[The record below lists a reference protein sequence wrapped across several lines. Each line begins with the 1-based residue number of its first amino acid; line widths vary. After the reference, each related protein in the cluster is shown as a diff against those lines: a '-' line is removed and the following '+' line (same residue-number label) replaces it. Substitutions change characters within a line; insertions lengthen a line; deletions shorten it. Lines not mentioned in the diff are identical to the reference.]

1 MDPDFMTRYLP
12 QQGAEREAG
21 QGQGEPVG
29 EPDVGEAP
37 SIGESPSVGQAGA
50 HIEGAEREERTAVG
64 PPDAVAQGRSG
75 PAPSGPA
82 PEGGPAPQAPPDPGE
97 RAGTEWGGN
106 AAPSETER
114 TSRQGQYVAGEPAA
128 PEGTGAHSHLDGG
141 WKAAPDPERTTPVE
155 QAARPARSAPEPP
168 ILETRPTERG
178 TARRKELGP
187 EAEQAAPPGQGY
199 GEPRIPPPSP
209 RLPGGYQGG
218 HPNGVPA
225 AGRPGGP
232 VAPSGASI
240 GPQPRVA
247 ADPPTGHGGPAW
259 RPAEASPP
267 SGAGWNP
274 NAAPPAHFRPDELT
288 KSRTLPPEMGWR
300 KAVYVGTG
308 HLINLGA
315 GPAER
320 TLRDQIA
327 LIGSNIPG
335 NYSIA
340 FVSIK
345 GGVGKTRT
353 TAGVGTVYA
362 TYRTEPVLA
371 LDANPTYGSLGRV
384 IDPSATASIRE
395 YMADEQVQTYPRARS
410 YTGKN
415 KPGLEVLA
423 GNQNVAN
430 PLALSDQLFTDTLGS
445 VQRFYQ
451 LSLIDCG
458 NHIEHR
464 VMKGVFGS
472 VDALVILGTM
482 NYDGAEAAEKTLQW
496 LAVRNMQDLLDRS
509 ILVLNDVNRCYNKA
523 FVTKVHER
531 LKPRVGAVT
540 TIPFD
545 RHLRDGAELD
555 FGALRRRT
563 QLAYMEIAAWLAQGF
578 ATARAGAR

>member
-1 MDPDFMTRYLP
+1 
-12 QQGAEREAG
+12 
-21 QGQGEPVG
+21 
-29 EPDVGEAP
+29 
-37 SIGESPSVGQAGA
+37 
-50 HIEGAEREERTAVG
+50 
-64 PPDAVAQGRSG
+64 
-75 PAPSGPA
+75 
-82 PEGGPAPQAPPDPGE
+82 
-97 RAGTEWGGN
+97 
-106 AAPSETER
+106 
-114 TSRQGQYVAGEPAA
+114 
-128 PEGTGAHSHLDGG
+128 
-141 WKAAPDPERTTPVE
+141 
-155 QAARPARSAPEPP
+155 
-168 ILETRPTERG
+168 
-178 TARRKELGP
+178 
-187 EAEQAAPPGQGY
+187 
-199 GEPRIPPPSP
+199 
-209 RLPGGYQGG
+209 
-218 HPNGVPA
+218 
-225 AGRPGGP
+225 
-232 VAPSGASI
+232 
-240 GPQPRVA
+240 VA
-247 ADPPTGHGGPAW
+247 ADPPAGHGGPAW
-259 RPAEASPP
+259 RPAQASPP
-267 SGAGWNP
+267 CGAGWNP

-320 TLRDQIA
+320 TLRDRIA

>member
-1 MDPDFMTRYLP
+1 MG
-12 QQGAEREAG
+12 GA
-21 QGQGEPVG
+21 PW
-29 EPDVGEAP
+29 
-37 SIGESPSVGQAGA
+37 
-50 HIEGAEREERTAVG
+50 T
-64 PPDAVAQGRSG
+64 
-75 PAPSGPA
+75 
-82 PEGGPAPQAPPDPGE
+82 
-97 RAGTEWGGN
+97 
-106 AAPSETER
+106 
-114 TSRQGQYVAGEPAA
+114 
-128 PEGTGAHSHLDGG
+128 
-141 WKAAPDPERTTPVE
+141 
-155 QAARPARSAPEPP
+155 
-168 ILETRPTERG
+168 
-178 TARRKELGP
+178 
-187 EAEQAAPPGQGY
+187 
-199 GEPRIPPPSP
+199 
-209 RLPGGYQGG
+209 
-218 HPNGVPA
+218 
-225 AGRPGGP
+225 
-232 VAPSGASI
+232 
-240 GPQPRVA
+240 
-247 ADPPTGHGGPAW
+247 
-259 RPAEASPP
+259 
-267 SGAGWNP
+267 P
-274 NAAPPAHFRPDELT
+274 NAAPASHFRPDELT

-308 HLINLGA
+308 HLVNLGA

-320 TLRDQIA
+320 SLRDQIA

-335 NYSIA
+335 NYSVA

-384 IDPSATASIRE
+384 IDPSATATIRE
-395 YMADEQVQTYPRARS
+395 YMADEQVHTYPKARS

-423 GNQNVAN
+423 GNQNMAN
-430 PLALSDQLFTDTLGS
+430 PLTLSDQLFVETLGS

-451 LSLIDCG
+451 LNLIDCG

-482 NYDGAEAAEKTLQW
+482 NYDGAEAAEKTLEW

-563 QLAYMEIAAWLAQGF
+563 QLAYIEIAAWLAQGF
-578 ATARAGAR
+578 TTARAGAR

>member
-1 MDPDFMTRYLP
+1 M
-12 QQGAEREAG
+12 
-21 QGQGEPVG
+21 
-29 EPDVGEAP
+29 
-37 SIGESPSVGQAGA
+37 
-50 HIEGAEREERTAVG
+50 
-64 PPDAVAQGRSG
+64 
-75 PAPSGPA
+75 
-82 PEGGPAPQAPPDPGE
+82 
-97 RAGTEWGGN
+97 
-106 AAPSETER
+106 
-114 TSRQGQYVAGEPAA
+114 AGEPAA
-128 PEGTGAHSHLDGG
+128 PEGTGAHSQLGGG

-155 QAARPARSAPEPP
+155 QAAQAARSAPEPP
-168 ILETRPTERG
+168 ILEARPTERG
-178 TARRKELGP
+178 TARRMDVGP
-187 EAEQAAPPGQGY
+187 EAEQAAPPGPGY

-209 RLPGGYQGG
+209 RLPGGYHSG

-225 AGRPGGP
+225 AGRPGRP
-232 VAPSGASI
+232 VAPSGAST

-247 ADPPTGHGGPAW
+247 AEPPAGHGGPAW

-274 NAAPPAHFRPDELT
+274 NAAPPSHFRPDELT

-430 PLALSDQLFTDTLGS
+430 PLALSDQLFTDTLAS

-482 NYDGAEAAEKTLQW
+482 NYDGAEAAEKTLEW